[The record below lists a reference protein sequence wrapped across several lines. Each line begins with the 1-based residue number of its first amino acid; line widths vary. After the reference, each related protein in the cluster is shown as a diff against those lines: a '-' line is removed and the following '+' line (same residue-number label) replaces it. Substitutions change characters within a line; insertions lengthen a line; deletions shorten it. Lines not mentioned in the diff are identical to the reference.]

1 MRNSLKTLAA
11 LILALAAFAAF
22 APKEWRVVAEAAA
35 VNPRVRCQCMVSS
48 HPRPM
53 A

>member
-35 VNPRVRCQCMVSS
+35 ASLSGPPARVEMTEAGR
-48 HPRPM
+48 
-53 A
+53 